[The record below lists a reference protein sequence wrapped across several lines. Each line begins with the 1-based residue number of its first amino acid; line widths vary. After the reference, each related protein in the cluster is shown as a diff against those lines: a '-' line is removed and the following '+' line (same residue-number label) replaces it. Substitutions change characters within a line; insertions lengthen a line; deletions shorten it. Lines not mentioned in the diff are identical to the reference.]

1 MECVPTAKLYKVVI
15 YRARA
20 CRAAYFIEIWIVF
33 PKQFMEHYYVY
44 PASNR

>member
-1 MECVPTAKLYKVVI
+1 MECVPTAKLYKAVV

-20 CRAAYFIEIWIVF
+20 CRAAYFIEIWIAF
-33 PKQFMEHYYVY
+33 PKQFMEYYYVY